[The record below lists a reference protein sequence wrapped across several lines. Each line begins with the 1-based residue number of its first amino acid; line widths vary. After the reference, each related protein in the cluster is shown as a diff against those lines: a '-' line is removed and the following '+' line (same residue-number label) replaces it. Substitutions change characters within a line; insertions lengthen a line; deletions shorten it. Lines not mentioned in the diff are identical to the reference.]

1 MYIFV
6 CMQCLAPGPMWVV
19 NKVCIKIMRE
29 AHQSVCKATA
39 VQHYEFNYKNMRY
52 NIYTGM

>member
-1 MYIFV
+1 
-6 CMQCLAPGPMWVV
+6 MQCLAPGPMWVV